1 MELTGEYH
9 EDVNM
14 LIQNIDELKA
24 HCERLKS
31 ALASGVANEECSAWM
46 LCPQEVDEAI
56 RSAPT
61 HSLAEIQAQ
70 GIEGACNYFRDS
82 LGAAPDMVTM
92 IDLERLLHY
101 ANQLRKGEL

>member
-61 HSLAEIQAQ
+61 HSLADIQARA
-70 GIEGACNYFRDS
+70 IEDEADHLESVFGS
-82 LGAAPDMVTM
+82 LHTSREC
-92 IDLERLLHY
+92 IDELNAR